1 VLFRSLHASFHEQG
15 WVVRAKVFDGL
26 MVEPGG
32 GGGREREGGGRRG
45 LDEAMRQ
52 AEQSCLLHGWDVQLV
67 EKELFGLPD
76 SPIEVLDMVRQMI
89 G

>member
-1 VLFRSLHASFHEQG
+1 MLSHLHASFHEQG

-32 GGGREREGGGRRG
+32 GGGREREGGRRG
-45 LDEAMRQ
+45 LDDAMRQ